1 MSGDARL
8 AGEAKERPTHANL
21 KPADSASI
29 VVVDRRKGEPH
40 VLMGQRNNA
49 HVFYPGAY
57 VFPGGRVDPDD
68 GIAPAAAEPDENTL
82 ERLKSRMRGKASKR
96 RARAIVLAGIREAFE
111 EAGLLFGSKGP
122 APDRTPADWQGFIDK
137 GLLPDPSPLVFF
149 MRATTPPRRPRRF
162 DNRFFAVEASAI
174 ALDLP
179 RDQRPTD
186 ELGDLVWVPITDVK
200 SLKLPNITQ
209 VAMEELHKRLES
221 TGGLAPELPVPYY
234 YAIGS
239 RFRRDL
245 L

>member
-1 MSGDARL
+1 MTQDTRL
-8 AGEAKERPTHANL
+8 AGEAQKRLKHPNI

-29 VVVDRRKGEPH
+29 VIIDRRGGEPH
-40 VLMGQRNNA
+40 VLMGKRSDA

-68 GIAPAAAEPDENTL
+68 ATAPAAAEPGLDL
-82 ERLKSRMRGKASKR
+82 VERLKSRMSGRPSNR
-96 RARAIVLAGIREAFE
+96 RARAIALAGIREAFE
-111 EAGLLFGSKGP
+111 EAGLLIGKPGP
-122 APDRTPADWQGFIDK
+122 VPEETPKDWKGFIDH
-137 GLLPDPSPLVFF
+137 GLLPDPTPLVFF

-179 RDQRPTD
+179 REQRPTD
-186 ELGDLVWVPITDVK
+186 ELGDLVWVPLTDLK

-209 VAMEELHKRLES
+209 VAMEELQAHLN
-221 TGGLAPELPVPYY
+221 TAGGLAPDLPVPYY
-234 YAIGS
+234 YAVGS